1 MIGIAYDQAMELR
14 QLRYLCAVVDHG
26 SFTAAAAA
34 CAIAQPSLSQQI
46 LNLEEELGQPLLVR
60 HPRKIELTDAGA
72 VVLRRARAML
82 QESESI
88 QSEMSRRSG
97 LIEGSVTLGVIPTV
111 APYLLPAKIR
121 AFREAHPGVR
131 IHVRER
137 RTSRVIEDLVAGR
150 LDFAIISDITQAEK
164 QRWSLHV
171 KELFHERL
179 LLALPATHELTRK
192 TTPIPLDQVPKDEI
206 IVLSDG
212 HCLGD
217 LTLSVCRI
225 RRGDDRLE
233 CEQLETLLAM
243 VGAGL
248 GVGIVP
254 AMAVAMLGDVSGTVV
269 TRRFRT
275 PEPRRVISIIKRRAA
290 SLSPAANA
298 LLAHFDSAC

>member
-1 MIGIAYDQAMELR
+1 MELR

-26 SFTAAAAA
+26 SFTAAATA

-46 LNLEEELGQPLLVR
+46 LNLETELGQPLLIR

-72 VVLRRARAML
+72 IVLRRARAML

-88 QSEMSRRSG
+88 HTEMSRRTG
-97 LIEGSVTLGVIPTV
+97 LMEGSVVLGVIPTV

-137 RTSRVIEDLVAGR
+137 RTNRVIEDLVAGR
-150 LDFAIISDITQAEK
+150 LDFAIISDVTQAEK

-171 KELFHERL
+171 KELFRERL
-179 LLALPATHELTRK
+179 LLAIPATHVLARK

-225 RRGDDRLE
+225 RRGEDRLE

-248 GVGIVP
+248 GLGIVP
-254 AMAVAMLGDVSGTVV
+254 AMAVAMLGGALDSVAI
-269 TRRFRT
+269 RPFDA
-275 PEPRRVISIIKRRAA
+275 PEPQRIISIIKRRAA

-298 LLAHFDSAC
+298 LLAYFDAEPAH

>member
-1 MIGIAYDQAMELR
+1 MELR

-26 SFTAAAAA
+26 SFTAAASA
-34 CAIAQPSLSQQI
+34 CSIAQPSLSQQI

-72 VVLRRARAML
+72 AVLRRARAML

-88 QSEMSRRSG
+88 HAEMSKRTD
-97 LIEGSVTLGVIPTV
+97 LIEGSVVLGVIPTV

-121 AFREAHPGVR
+121 AFHEAHPGVR

-171 KELFHERL
+171 KELFRERL
-179 LLALPATHELTRK
+179 LLAIPATHELARK
-192 TTPIPLDQVPKDEI
+192 SSPLSLNQVPKEEI

-225 RRGDDRLE
+225 RRTDDRLE

-248 GVGIVP
+248 GLGIVP
-254 AMAVAMLGDVSGTVV
+254 AMAAAMLGNASNSVV
-269 TRRFRT
+269 IRPFRA
-275 PEPRRVISIIKRRAA
+275 PEPQRVISILKRRAA
-290 SLSPAANA
+290 ALSPAAHA
-298 LLAHFDSAC
+298 LLAHFDAE